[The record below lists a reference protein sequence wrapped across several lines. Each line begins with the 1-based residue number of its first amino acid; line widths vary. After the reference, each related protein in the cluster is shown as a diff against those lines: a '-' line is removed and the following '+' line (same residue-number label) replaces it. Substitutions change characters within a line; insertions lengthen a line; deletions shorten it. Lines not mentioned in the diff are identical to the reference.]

1 MQSRLIVL
9 IVLLVALVTAIVIA
23 AVGGGD
29 DEGSGSISTD
39 LSAKPEVPVPE
50 GDPPAELEI
59 NDVVVGDGPEAAEG
73 DSVTVQYVGVNYS
86 NGQQFDASWD
96 SGQPFDFALGAGSV
110 IPGWDEGVVGM
121 KVGGRR
127 ELVIPP
133 DLGYGA
139 QGQPPDIPPTRLW
152 SSSST
157 SSTSSRAGRRRP
169 VTGRDRAAQTPE
181 LHLRR
186 ARVRVPAASVARTR
200 NLCLPSR
207 TLYLRGEL
215 HGFHFFR
222 VELALEGRAV
232 LVGLERELAL
242 LWWFSSPAAWLAS
255 FPERPCGFAG
265 GHPAEAGWRR
275 HLAATVAEASA
286 AEVAASCGGAVR
298 RNAVEAIRVAGLA
311 RIGVA
316 SGRRLPAPEA
326 HGPPST
332 DT

>member
-9 IVLLVALVTAIVIA
+9 IVLLVALVTAVVIA

-96 SGQPFDFALGAGSV
+96 SGQPFDFELGAGSV
-110 IPGWDEGVVGM
+110 IPGWDEGVAGM

-139 QGQPPDIPPTRLW
+139 QGQPPDIPPN
-152 SSSST
+152 
-157 SSTSSRAGRRRP
+157 
-169 VTGRDRAAQTPE
+169 E
-181 LHLRR
+181 
-186 ARVRVPAASVARTR
+186 
-200 NLCLPSR
+200 
-207 TLYLRGEL
+207 TLV
-215 HGFHFFR
+215 F
-222 VELALEGRAV
+222 VID
-232 LVGLERELAL
+232 L
-242 LWWFSSPAAWLAS
+242 LDVQS
-255 FPERPCGFAG
+255 G
-265 GHPAEAGWRR
+265 G
-275 HLAATVAEASA
+275 
-286 AEVAASCGGAVR
+286 GG
-298 RNAVEAIRVAGLA
+298 G
-311 RIGVA
+311 GQ
-316 SGRRLPAPEA
+316 
-326 HGPPST
+326 
-332 DT
+332 